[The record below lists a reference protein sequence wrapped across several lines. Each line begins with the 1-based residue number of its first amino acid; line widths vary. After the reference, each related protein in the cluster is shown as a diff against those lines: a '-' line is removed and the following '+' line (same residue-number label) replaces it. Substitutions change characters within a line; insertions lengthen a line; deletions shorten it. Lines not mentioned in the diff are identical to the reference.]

1 MPAFKVPFTTHCR
14 LQGSRAVMESAQ
26 SCRNT
31 SHLQCHRSPSIGSL
45 PLTNSPSLSLQL
57 QKTQDLRVGR
67 SPCPAFPGFHH
78 WSPNI
83 KKPSC
88 SPKAGTIG
96 HSTLRVNLRLDP
108 PSRSTGVLTITWKHF
123 LLVKACLF
131 ESDTRQTEP
140 HRSKTFILV
149 LFHTIT
155 VTKFLHFSSCS
166 LTIQTP
172 DPLLPPLPHMQ
183 IFP

>member
-1 MPAFKVPFTTHCR
+1 MDASIKGTIHNSLQASRFQACHGVCTELQKHFSSLVPQVTKHRVTATHQLTFSVPSTAKDPR
-14 LQGSRAVMESAQ
+14 PQ
-26 SCRNT
+26 
-31 SHLQCHRSPSIGSL
+31 SHL
-45 PLTNSPSLSLQL
+45 
-57 QKTQDLRVGR
+57 
-67 SPCPAFPGFHH
+67 AFPGFHH

-108 PSRSTGVLTITWKHF
+108 PSRSTGVLTITWKYF
-123 LLVKACLF
+123 LLVKVCLF

-140 HRSKTFILV
+140 HRSKTFISV

-155 VTKFLHFSSCS
+155 VTKFLYFSSCS

-172 DPLLPPLPHMQ
+172 DPLLPPLPYM
-183 IFP
+183 